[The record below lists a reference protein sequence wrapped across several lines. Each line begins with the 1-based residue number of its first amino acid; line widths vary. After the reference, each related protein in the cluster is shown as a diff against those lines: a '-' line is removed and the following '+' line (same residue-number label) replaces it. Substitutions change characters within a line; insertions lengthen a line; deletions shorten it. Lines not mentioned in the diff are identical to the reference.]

1 MIRFDDQ
8 SPMSPAADKW
18 GESVLIKSDK
28 FRDEKISN
36 FFKYGPDKSHRIYV
50 LPRKI
55 NINNTFLFNI
65 HGGAWEFGYPEWM
78 LFTYEYF
85 KNYNLNLVVPGYRLA
100 PKSKFKE
107 QIEDL
112 NNSIN
117 FIKKQYGENL
127 NIILAG
133 HSAGAHLAYYASK
146 YHKVYGLILSSGVY
160 DLTTYTKK
168 YVDQI
173 TSKNN
178 SAKSISPM
186 YDDEKI
192 KTPILLTYTEIEEQI
207 YKDQSKDFYSK
218 IKNNNINNLIYKF
231 KEVDHY
237 HEPNAMN
244 KKNVSWDKTFSKW
257 LQKLA

>member
-1 MIRFDDQ
+1 M
-8 SPMSPAADKW
+8 
-18 GESVLIKSDK
+18 
-28 FRDEKISN
+28 
-36 FFKYGPDKSHRIYV
+36 
-50 LPRKI
+50 
-55 NINNTFLFNI
+55 
-65 HGGAWEFGYPEWM
+65 
-78 LFTYEYF
+78 
-85 KNYNLNLVVPGYRLA
+85 NLVVPGYRLA

-244 KKNVSWDKTFSKW
+244 KKNISWDKIFSKW